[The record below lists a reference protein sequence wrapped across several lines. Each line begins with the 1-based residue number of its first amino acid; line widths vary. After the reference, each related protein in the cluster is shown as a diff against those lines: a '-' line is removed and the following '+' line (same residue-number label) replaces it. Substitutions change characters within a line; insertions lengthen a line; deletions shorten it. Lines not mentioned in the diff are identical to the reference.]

1 MADMTTSPPA
11 NFPQR
16 ARGAVLGAAVGDAL
30 GWPQEIRSSIV
41 GGDKS
46 RGISPEPHFRSWDR
60 NSGGQYA
67 RYTERVNAG
76 DYSDDTQL
84 LMSVARA
91 CLSGPRW
98 LNRLTETELPAWPVY
113 QRGGGRA
120 VISAARVWATGT
132 PPWRRAASS
141 TSRALADRAFAAYF
155 NAGANGVAMR
165 IAPHVIV
172 AADLDPGSLLAR
184 ITTDGI
190 TTHGHPRALVGALI
204 HGLALRHTL
213 LRRGTLGYGDLIQAL
228 IEDRSW
234 QDFDRVYGTLPED
247 WLRAFTMSTGQ
258 PPATM
263 WDATIGEARDLLAIA
278 HRSLGRG
285 ALANDDDTLAEFGCF
300 DKTRNGAGTVTAV
313 AAAYLAARTATRPL
327 TGLLRAAFLPK
338 ADTDTLASMTASLL
352 GALHG
357 PEWTGSLGR
366 DVQDAPYLAT
376 LADRLSTAAFDPPT
390 PSQDTTDAAIQRDP
404 DRSPAPV
411 RVSDIRMF
419 RDHLPPHSDDA
430 PRRFLDG
437 RPVERYEHE
446 KLKGHG
452 AVRVDRIKMVL
463 HDGQSLI
470 IDSVTKIPA
479 EGKDRP
485 SGVPSTPTSS
495 ASRVRRPDPEP
506 LALFAPPSD
515 PPPPLRESFDRLR
528 GLVST
533 AARIAPTLEAQPELL
548 DLEDLHR
555 ACWVQAVA
563 VVESWILG
571 GVRNRRSNSMA
582 AAREP
587 SRERP
592 NIRGG
597 VFDLW
602 PETARALGGDQQS
615 PDVLRSR
622 MNEIVQ
628 RRNQIVHGADR
639 RPSGSESR
647 APLTAEETL
656 STIDW
661 LETFAVAAWRVLA
674 DAPQEPAGASSRR
687 RS

>member
-1 MADMTTSPPA
+1 MTPPPA

-16 ARGAVLGAAVGDAL
+16 ARGAVLCAAVGDAL

-41 GGDKS
+41 GGNKS
-46 RGISPEPHFRSWDR
+46 RSIQPEPSFRSWDR

-120 VISAARVWATGT
+120 VISAAHTWATGT
-132 PPWRRAASS
+132 PPWRRVADS
-141 TSRALADRAFAAYF
+141 TSRALADRAIGAYF

-172 AADLDPGSLLAR
+172 SADLNPGSLLAR

-213 LRRGTLGYGDLIQAL
+213 LRQGTLGYGDLVQAL

-234 QDFDRVYGTLPED
+234 QDFDRVHGMLPEV
-247 WLRAFTMSTGQ
+247 WLRAFTASTGQ
-258 PPATM
+258 SPAAI
-263 WDATIGEARDLLAIA
+263 WQATIGEARELLVIA

-285 ALANDDDTLAEFGCF
+285 ALANDDETLAELGCF

-313 AAAYLAARTATRPL
+313 ASAYLAARTATRPL
-327 TGLLRAAFLPK
+327 SGLLRAAFLPK

-366 DVQDAPYLAT
+366 DVQDASYLAA
-376 LADRLSTAAFDPPT
+376 LADRLSTAAFDQPS
-390 PSQDTTDAAIQRDP
+390 PSQNTADAAVQRDL
-404 DRSPAPV
+404 DRSPTPV
-411 RVSDIRMF
+411 RVNDIRVF
-419 RDHLPPHSDDA
+419 RDHLPPHSDNA

-437 RPVERYEHE
+437 RLVEQYEHE
-446 KLKGHG
+446 RLSSHR
-452 AVRVDRIKMVL
+452 AVRVDRTKMVL

-470 IDSVTKIPA
+470 IDSVTKVPA
-479 EGKDRP
+479 EAEDRP
-485 SGVPSTPTSS
+485 SGVPGTPSSST
-495 ASRVRRPDPEP
+495 SRVRRPAPEP
-506 LALFAPPSD
+506 LALFTPPSD
-515 PPPPLRESFDRLR
+515 PPLPLRESFDRLR
-528 GLVST
+528 ELVST
-533 AARIAPTLEAQPELL
+533 ATQIAPSLEGGPKPL

-571 GVRNRRSNSMA
+571 GVRTRRPTPA
-582 AAREP
+582 AASREP
-587 SRERP
+587 SRDRP

-639 RPSGSESR
+639 RPGGGESR

-661 LETFAVAAWRVLA
+661 LETFAAAAWRVLA
-674 DAPQEPAGASSRR
+674 DVPQEPAGAPSRQ